1 MRGALGSQFLR
12 GLTHGRN
19 ESASDLQAKNDEID
33 RLTNENSRLTQ
44 MNAQQ
49 RTSIELWET
58 RFRDL
63 SDSYDRLLTT
73 DAEMVNQLAKMRSEM
88 EPLLRRFDNTQ

>member
-1 MRGALGSQFLR
+1 LRGALGSQFLR

-19 ESASDLQAKNDEID
+19 ESAADLQAKNDEID

-44 MNAQQ
+44 MNSQQ

-63 SDSYDRLLTT
+63 SDSYDRLLIT
-73 DAEMVNQLAKMRSEM
+73 DAEMIDQLAKMRSEM
-88 EPLLRRFDNTQ
+88 EPLLRRFDSIQ